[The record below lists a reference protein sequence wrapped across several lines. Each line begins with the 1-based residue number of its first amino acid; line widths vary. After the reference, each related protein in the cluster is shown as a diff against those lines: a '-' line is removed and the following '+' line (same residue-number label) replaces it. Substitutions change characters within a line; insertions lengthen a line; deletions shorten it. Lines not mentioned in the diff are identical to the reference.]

1 MSQVQGLDDGVADT
15 RSTNSF
21 MPTVI
26 RPKAAT
32 EPAAAAHKDEGLQSP
47 QAACTPRPT
56 RWPRWPAA
64 WPDGSLPSRSSKA
77 G

>member
-15 RSTNSF
+15 MSTNSF
-21 MPTVI
+21 MPMVN
-26 RPKAAT
+26 RPKAAA
-32 EPAAAAHKDEGLQSP
+32 EPAAATHKDEGLQSP

>member
-1 MSQVQGLDDGVADT
+1 MSQVQGLGDGVADT

-21 MPTVI
+21 MPMVN

-47 QAACTPRPT
+47 QAACTARPT